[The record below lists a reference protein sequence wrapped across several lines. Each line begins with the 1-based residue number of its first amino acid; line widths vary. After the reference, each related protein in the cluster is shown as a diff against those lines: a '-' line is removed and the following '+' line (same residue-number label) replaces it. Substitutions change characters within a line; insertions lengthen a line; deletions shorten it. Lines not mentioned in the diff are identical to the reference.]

1 MSTDTSPF
9 HRSRPPSQQV
19 RPTSPIRP
27 RGLLPRWA
35 CAILAAAL
43 PGLYGIVRGITL
55 WPDLPSLPRRRA
67 WLGWTQVAL
76 TVAFVAVC
84 LVVAWP
90 KA

>member
-1 MSTDTSPF
+1 M
-9 HRSRPPSQQV
+9 
-19 RPTSPIRP
+19 PT
-27 RGLLPRWA
+27 W
-35 CAILAAAL
+35 ILAAVSL

-55 WPDLPSLPRRRA
+55 WPDLPALPRLRA

-76 TVAFVAVC
+76 TVGFVAVC